1 LAGRYPQEFIE
12 SIRGAADIVQIISDY
27 VPLKPGGSRLKGLC
41 PFHQE
46 KTPSFSV
53 DPKLQLFYCFGCSTG
68 GDLFK
73 FVMLYE
79 DIGFTEAAELLAKR
93 VGVKLPQAGAPSP
106 GADDYKRVLAI
117 NEAAEAFYRK
127 TLHEGET
134 ASRCRAYLEKRGLEA
149 ETIEK
154 LTVGYA
160 PGGWEALRLHLLS
173 QRFTA
178 DEMQKAGLVLP
189 RRSGSGQYDRFRD
202 RLIFVIHD
210 VTGRTVAFGGRA
222 LDGDTE
228 PKYINSPETPAY
240 KKGEHLYG
248 LDLAREAIR
257 REGFA
262 VVVEGYMDVAALV
275 QAGVENVVA
284 SCGTAFTA
292 QQARLLARYSNRAI
306 FSYDGDGAGAAATA
320 RSLDL
325 LLEQGFEVRVVEL
338 PTGQDP
344 DDYIRANGNE
354 AYRALLAKAP
364 AYLEFL
370 IHRQSATLDRNRP
383 DDKVAAVNAV
393 LPHVAKL
400 TSGIAR
406 GDWASKIAD
415 AFDIE
420 DALVLQELRTAIRS
434 AKESLRRRPTRG
446 SRDEPAGAERAPVRP
461 LHQAEALLVS
471 RLLLSAKEREGSLED
486 LQAIDLTDSPIR
498 PIVQTIVR
506 MSRAGREVNYATV
519 LEALDEEDQG
529 IRDMLTQIAF
539 REDPEEGPTVEDC
552 LWTFK
557 QQKLAREGRRVRREI
572 NQLQR
577 SATSPDEVDRQ
588 LRELQQLARARDAA
602 LNCEEQ

>member
-1 LAGRYPQEFIE
+1 LAGRYPQEVIE
-12 SIRGAADIVQIISDY
+12 SIRGAADIVQVISDY
-27 VPLKPGGSRLKGLC
+27 VPLKSGGSRLKGLC
-41 PFHQE
+41 PFHTE

-93 VGVKLPQAGAPSP
+93 FGVPLPQAGAPSP
-106 GADDYKRVLAI
+106 GADDYKRILAI
-117 NEAAEAFYRK
+117 NEAAEAFFK
-127 TLHEGET
+127 SMLTEHEAAG
-134 ASRCRAYLEKRGLEA
+134 RCRSYLEERGLSA
-149 ETIEK
+149 ETIER
-154 LTVGYA
+154 LTIGYA
-160 PGGWEALRLHLLS
+160 PGGWEALRQHLLA

-178 DEMQKAGLVLP
+178 EEMQKAGVVLP

-202 RLIFVIHD
+202 RLMFVIKD

-248 LDLAREAIR
+248 LDQAREAIR

-262 VVVEGYMDVAALV
+262 VVVEGYMDLAALV

-284 SCGTAFTA
+284 SCGTAFTP
-292 QQARLLARYSNRAI
+292 QQARLLARYSNRTV

-325 LLEQGFEVRVVEL
+325 LLEHGFEVRVVEL
-338 PTGQDP
+338 PAGQDP
-344 DDYIRANGNE
+344 DDYIRSEGAE
-354 AYRALLAKAP
+354 AYRTLLAKAP

-370 IHRQSATLDRNRP
+370 IHRQSQTLDRNRP
-383 DDKVAAVNAV
+383 DEKVAAVNAV

-400 TSGIAR
+400 TSAIAR

-420 DALVLQELRTAIRS
+420 DSLVLQELRDSIRAAKQSIRS
-434 AKESLRRRPTRG
+434 RPARG
-446 SRDEPAGAERAPVRP
+446 VEASDVEPVPMRP
-461 LHQAEALLVS
+461 LRQAEALLVS
-471 RLLLSAKEREGSLED
+471 RLLRSAEERRASLED
-486 LQAIDLTDSPIR
+486 LEAIDLSDSPIR
-498 PIVQTIVR
+498 PIVRTIVS
-506 MSRAGREVNYATV
+506 MTQENREVNHGTV
-519 LEALDEEDQG
+519 FEALDEKNQPL
-529 IRDMLTQIAF
+529 RDLLTQIAF
-539 REDPEEGPTVEDC
+539 REDPEEGPTVKDC

-557 QQKLAREGRRVRREI
+557 QQKLTREGRRVRREI

-577 SATSPDEVDRQ
+577 SATSSDEVDRQ